1 MIVQLCRFLGV
12 TKHASD
18 LCLLTIYTAI
28 KSTRMS
34 SLSDM
39 NMSQALGIRVQVK
52 AMENFLDFISQFS
65 DLIVMTRKILG
76 IVRETMREIKCFIQ
90 HNID

>member
-1 MIVQLCRFLGV
+1 
-12 TKHASD
+12 
-18 LCLLTIYTAI
+18 
-28 KSTRMS
+28 
-34 SLSDM
+34 M

-90 HNID
+90 HNIDWQFVAFLGVIPWKWTFHQQYRLPLVGTGENMWC